1 MMDKEYKTRKPSKR
15 KRAKMPMDQRAKIFL
30 SFKALK
36 DDTDE
41 DGPLSNKKKMDNEN
55 GIK

>member
-41 DGPLSNKKKMDNEN
+41 DGPLSNKKDLDEEQ
-55 GIK
+55 

>member
-1 MMDKEYKTRKPSKR
+1 MMDKDYKTRKPSKR
-15 KRAKMPMDQRAKIFL
+15 KKAKMPMDQRAKIFL

-41 DGPLSNKKKMDNEN
+41 DGPLSNKKHLDDK
-55 GIK
+55 K

>member
-36 DDTDE
+36 DDNDE
-41 DGPLSNKKKMDNEN
+41 DGPLSNKKDFGGDEKEV
-55 GIK
+55 

>member
-1 MMDKEYKTRKPSKR
+1 MMDKEYKTRKPSKK

-30 SFKALK
+30 SFKALQ

-41 DGPLSNKKKMDNEN
+41 DGPLSNKKNLDDEN
-55 GIK
+55 SIK

>member
-1 MMDKEYKTRKPSKR
+1 MMDKEYKTRKPSKK

-41 DGPLSNKKKMDNEN
+41 DGPLTNKKNLNEDQ
-55 GIK
+55 

>member
-36 DDTDE
+36 DDR
-41 DGPLSNKKKMDNEN
+41 DGPLSNKKKMD
-55 GIK
+55 K